1 MAIKIASAR
10 LFRVRLPLL
19 REVANAKHTLTH
31 RDGVLVQLTSD
42 TGVHGWGEAS
52 PFPGF
57 GLEAVDDAYRA
68 LEDALKQVTGS
79 HCSGASEFE
88 NPVDDWNPTARG
100 ALECAV
106 LDLLA
111 RTADVTM
118 RDLMASTDA
127 QNAVRVECNALMTA
141 RDLDGLSDE
150 AEAAVAG
157 GFKTVKLKVGGLSL
171 DEDASRVAHLRKC
184 VGGEVSIRL
193 DANTVYD
200 LESALA
206 ALDRFAIHDIEYL
219 EQPLPIDE
227 LDAMAR
233 LCAKSP
239 IRIAADEA
247 ATSKQSV
254 RRVIDAGAADVIIV
268 KPSATGGPL
277 AALQIARAARRA
289 GLGVTVTSML
299 DGAIATA
306 SALQVASVLAGEGA
320 LPACGLATQG
330 LFERNVAA
338 LPSVVDGGVVLSSNP
353 GLGIDVD
360 PAAVNDVSMGLT

>member
-1 MAIKIASAR
+1 
-10 LFRVRLPLL
+10 
-19 REVANAKHTLTH
+19 
-31 RDGVLVQLTSD
+31 
-42 TGVHGWGEAS
+42 
-52 PFPGF
+52 
-57 GLEAVDDAYRA
+57 
-68 LEDALKQVTGS
+68 
-79 HCSGASEFE
+79 
-88 NPVDDWNPTARG
+88 
-100 ALECAV
+100 
-106 LDLLA
+106 
-111 RTADVTM
+111 
-118 RDLMASTDA
+118 
-127 QNAVRVECNALMTA
+127 
-141 RDLDGLSDE
+141 
-150 AEAAVAG
+150 
-157 GFKTVKLKVGGLSL
+157 LKVGGPSL

-233 LCAKSP
+233 LRAKSP

-338 LPSVVDGGVVLSSNP
+338 LPSVVDGGVVLSTKP

>member
-1 MAIKIASAR
+1 VAIKIASAK

-19 REVANAKHTLTH
+19 REVANAKHTLSH

-57 GLEAVDDAYRA
+57 GLEAVDHAYRA
-68 LEDALKQVTGS
+68 LEGALKQLTGS
-79 HCSGASEFE
+79 HYSGAAEFE
-88 NPVDDWNPTARG
+88 NPVDSLNPTARG

-106 LDLLA
+106 LDLLS
-111 RTADVTM
+111 RTAAVTM
-118 RDLMASTDA
+118 RDWMASHDA
-127 QNAVRVECNALMTA
+127 SNALRVECNALMTA
-141 RDLDGLSDE
+141 RDLDAFSDE

-157 GFKTVKLKVGGLSL
+157 GFTTVKLKVGALSL

-184 VGGEVSIRL
+184 VGAGVSIRL
-193 DANTVYD
+193 DANEAYGLD
-200 LESALA
+200 SGLA

-219 EQPLPIDE
+219 EQPLPVAE

-233 LCAKSP
+233 LRAKSP

-247 ATSKQSV
+247 ATSEQSV
-254 RRVIDAGAADVIIV
+254 RRAIDAGAADVIIV
-268 KPSATGGPL
+268 KPSAAGGPL
-277 AALQIARAARRA
+277 AALQIARTARRA

-306 SALQVASVLAGEGA
+306 SALQVASVLAGEGG

-330 LFERNVAA
+330 LFKRDVAV
-338 LPSVVDGGVVLSSNP
+338 LPSVVSGGVLLSTKP
-353 GLGIDVD
+353 GLGIDVSR
-360 PAAVNDVSMGLT
+360 AAVNDVSTGLT